1 MKVIKGYGSDKVDI
15 ELNGTEAKWLR
26 YILNELTPQS
36 TFDKN
41 LAFEL
46 EYAIDKVIKEIT
58 TDDND

>member
-26 YILNELTPQS
+26 YIFYELKPLS
-36 TFDKN
+36 SFDKN
-41 LAFEL
+41 LAFEIHDKL
-46 EYAIDKVIKEIT
+46 DKVIKEIT